1 MASRTLD
8 ACLLTLALLVASCSR
23 APEAARADIDAAPA
37 AEADADTALDE
48 PLEEVPPATAP
59 DAAAALAAAPA
70 AADFVVAAPVPFG
83 AGPQDLRSAWDGT
96 LEGGA
101 EGDPQACHYLFPAPR
116 PADGFGHA
124 FMFEGGRFVR
134 MDVDDAEAVAPGG
147 GRIGMTV
154 AEIEAL
160 YPGRIEERPHKYVE
174 GARYL
179 RVTGSGDALLLFE
192 ADAQGRITSW
202 RVGLAPQV
210 DYVEGCG

>member
-1 MASRTLD
+1 MVRTLD
-8 ACLLTLALLVASCSR
+8 ACLLTLALLLASCAR
-23 APEAARADIDAAPA
+23 APEAARSDAGTAPA
-37 AEADADTALDE
+37 AGTEADTALDE
-48 PLEEVPPATAP
+48 PVEEIPPATAP
-59 DAAAALAAAPA
+59 DAAAALAAVPA
-70 AADFVVAAPVPFG
+70 AMDFAAAAPVAFG
-83 AGPQDLRSAWDGT
+83 ASAQALRSAWDGT

-134 MDVDDAEAVAPGG
+134 MDVDDADAVAPGG
-147 GRIGMTV
+147 GRIGMTA
-154 AEIEAL
+154 AEIGTL

-179 RVTGSGDALLLFE
+179 RVTGSGDALLVFE
-192 ADAQGRITSW
+192 TDAQGRITAW